1 MLVLK
6 KTSIFNIKTMVLI
19 LSNNNDMSTT
29 QVINWLEVNEK
40 KWLRVNTEDK
50 VCLNFIGDDVV
61 FLLNSKTYNLSDF
74 SSFWYR
80 RGFLNF
86 DFENIKSELFN
97 KFQKIELNDFIG
109 FLYYKISLLPHINN
123 ISNASVNKL
132 IVSDLARK
140 MGVKTPNDYIFSNL
154 ESLNKKLNPDKEYI
168 TKSIS
173 GDSTILFENFIIYN
187 YSSILNKEEIKS
199 ENFFPSLVQ
208 NYIHKKYEL
217 RIFYLVGSFYTMAI
231 MSQNDKQTVVDF
243 RVYNDEKPN
252 RNVPFQLPKEI
263 EIKLDKLMQKLNLNS
278 GSIDMIV
285 TSENDYVFLEVNPVG
300 QFGMTSYPCNYNL
313 EKKIA
318 EYLVNNNMQQTK
330 NL

>member
-1 MLVLK
+1 
-6 KTSIFNIKTMVLI
+6 MVLI

-29 QVINWLEVNEK
+29 QVINWLEVNEN

-109 FLYYKISLLPHINN
+109 FLYYKISLLPHLNN

-217 RIFYLVGSFYTMAI
+217 RIFYFVGSFYTMAI

-243 RVYNDEKPN
+243 RIYNDEKPN